1 MTGVKPVLS
10 IGERFYGEDGR
21 KRCFNSEL
29 NENDIVLAEAGALS
43 QLSVHFL
50 LFNEAKYISISLSGQ
65 CTCIEIIQNEMRKIM
80 WR

>member
-29 NENDIVLAEAGALS
+29 NENDIVLAKAGALS
-43 QLSVHFL
+43 QLSV
-50 LFNEAKYISISLSGQ
+50 
-65 CTCIEIIQNEMRKIM
+65 R
-80 WR
+80 

>member
-43 QLSVHFL
+43 QLSV
-50 LFNEAKYISISLSGQ
+50 
-65 CTCIEIIQNEMRKIM
+65 R
-80 WR
+80 

>member
-1 MTGVKPVLS
+1 MTGIKPVLN

-29 NENDIVLAEAGALS
+29 NENDIVLAKAGALS

-50 LFNEAKYISISLSGQ
+50 PFNEAKYISISLSSQ
-65 CTCIEIIQNEMRKIM
+65 CNALKLFQTRRER
-80 WR
+80 